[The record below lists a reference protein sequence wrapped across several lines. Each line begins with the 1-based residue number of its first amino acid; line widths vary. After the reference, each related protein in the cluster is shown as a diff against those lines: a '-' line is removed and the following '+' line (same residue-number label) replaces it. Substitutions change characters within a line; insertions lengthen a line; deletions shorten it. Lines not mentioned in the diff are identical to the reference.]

1 MAVVMSHGVGGD
13 RMHAPA
19 RPLKF
24 CSSRGACILVVEYP
38 LLPSN
43 SELHIAA
50 LETAEQLRENAEKNA
65 FFQQH
70 ARSSSEYY
78 HIIVETCLCTTLA
91 AVAPPDKTI
100 FIFLLRLPK
109 MAPLVGKGR
118 GKGGIPSKHS
128 PTQDNFLFPPIVEKE
143 KFSGL
148 PPH

>member
-1 MAVVMSHGVGGD
+1 MAVVMSPAVGGD

-100 FIFLLRLPK
+100 FIFLLRFPK
-109 MAPLVGKGR
+109 MAP
-118 GKGGIPSKHS
+118 
-128 PTQDNFLFPPIVEKE
+128 
-143 KFSGL
+143 
-148 PPH
+148 